1 MVPCFRGANSLKRIK
16 ELTKSSSLVE
26 AIRLVWQAGIETYEH
41 GHQLTELENKQKKLA
56 KESLELSRLVHDY
69 ETRIHNIIRENT
81 ELKRQN
87 KELTWGY
94 RALLRENQWLK
105 EEVFKLKGKEMP

>member
-1 MVPCFRGANSLKRIK
+1 MKRIK
-16 ELTKSSSLVE
+16 KLTRSSSFLK
-26 AIRLVWQAGIETYEH
+26 AIQLVWQAGIDAYEH
-41 GHQLTELENKQKKLA
+41 ERQLTELENKQKQLA

-69 ETRIHNIIRENT
+69 ETRIHNIVRENT
-81 ELKRQN
+81 ELKQQN

-105 EEVFKLKGKEMP
+105 EEIFKLKGKPMP